1 MDEDVNQIGRTLGT
15 GTQRTDH
22 RPAAMSWLTFIATV
36 ILSAILVSANWGT
49 EQRPVTIAVAAC
61 AMSTALAAVTGR
73 PVLKGVAVLTLVG
86 MTVVTLTHPTGA
98 VNAWVVVAVLGF
110 FFAVIRRPRQHAR
123 G

>member
-1 MDEDVNQIGRTLGT
+1 MDEDVNQIGRTLST

-22 RPAAMSWLTFIATV
+22 RPAAMSWLAFIATV
-36 ILSAILVSANWGT
+36 ILSTILVSANWGT

-73 PVLKGVAVLTLVG
+73 PVLKGVAALTLVG

-110 FFAVIRRPRQHAR
+110 FFAVIRRPRQHTR